1 LAKGKPRFFATPEKF
16 REWLAANH
24 ETAVELIVG
33 YHRKGTGKPSMTWPE
48 SVDEALC
55 FGWIDGIR
63 RTIDETSY
71 SIRFTPR
78 RKGSVWSAV
87 NIGRVKVLTEA
98 GRMHANGLA
107 AFAPVAAGRAK
118 TYSYKRLAAELDD
131 ECKTRFRKNLKAWS
145 FFEKQP
151 PSYRKLISWWVTS
164 AKKEE
169 TRLTR
174 LERLIAASAEGKRLR

>member
-1 LAKGKPRFFATPEKF
+1 MASTKPRFFATPKKF

-24 ETAVELIVG
+24 ETAVELVVR
-33 YHRKGTGKPSMTWPE
+33 YHRKESGKASMTWPE

-87 NIGRVKVLTEA
+87 NVGRIKVLTEE
-98 GRMHANGLA
+98 GRMHARGLA
-107 AFAPVAAGRAK
+107 AFAVVEEGKAK
-118 TYSYKRLAAELDD
+118 IYSYENRAAELD
-131 ECKTRFRKNLKAWS
+131 EAGQKLFRKNAKAWS

-151 PSYRKLISWWVTS
+151 PSYRKVISWWVTS

-169 TRLTR
+169 TRISR
-174 LERLIAASAEGKRLR
+174 LERLIAASADGKRLR